1 VSRGKMEGREEVD
14 GGKDKMG
21 TEGEEGKEGKGWG
34 KGGASVG
41 GIAYTFLG
49 G

>member
-1 VSRGKMEGREEVD
+1 
-14 GGKDKMG
+14 MG

-49 G
+49 GIDAPVSVIRFTYRN